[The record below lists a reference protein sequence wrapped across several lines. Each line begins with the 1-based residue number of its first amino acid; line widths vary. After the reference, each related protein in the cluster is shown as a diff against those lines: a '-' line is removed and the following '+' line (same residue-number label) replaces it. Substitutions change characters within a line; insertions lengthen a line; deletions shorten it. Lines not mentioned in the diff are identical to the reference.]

1 MTLTW
6 SKPRPSPHSPGEVTD
21 YVVTVSAK
29 MVAEDDAAEF
39 KAAGVGPVRTNSS
52 LTRVRIPGLAPYTV
66 YAFVVQAVNEVGQS
80 RPSKQSYPAITLME
94 SEYPQPFSL
103 TWTLWEFCFQIIL
116 RWIFTAPLVPEP
128 SGKPAVLAAHNTS
141 STSIYLEWAAPD
153 AASIHGQFLGYVVS
167 YRPRDTSP
175 GSQEARE
182 ARLPH
187 PGTTSHT
194 LTGLEVYT
202 QYLISVRV
210 TNPEGEGPD
219 TIVVVMTDEGAPS
232 SPRNVKLLSVQ
243 AHSLQLSWWEPARP
257 NGLIQVQLSTSSHPL
272 LKLLKFDNVMRM
284 KCTIIKLSFA
294 ALYYTILMPLL
305 KSFPTP

>member
-1 MTLTW
+1 MM
-6 SKPRPSPHSPGEVTD
+6 D
-21 YVVTVSAK
+21 
-29 MVAEDDAAEF
+29 
-39 KAAGVGPVRTNSS
+39 
-52 LTRVRIPGLAPYTV
+52 
-66 YAFVVQAVNEVGQS
+66 
-80 RPSKQSYPAITLME
+80 
-94 SEYPQPFSL
+94 
-103 TWTLWEFCFQIIL
+103 IIY
-116 RWIFTAPLVPEP
+116 RSLVPEP

-175 GSQEARE
+175 GSEEARE
-182 ARLPH
+182 ARLAH
-187 PGTTSHT
+187 PATTSHT

-257 NGLIQVQLSTSSHPL
+257 NGLIQVQLSTSQPST
-272 LKLLKFDNVMRM
+272 VE
-284 KCTIIKLSFA
+284 A
-294 ALYYTILMPLL
+294 VEV
-305 KSFPTP
+305 